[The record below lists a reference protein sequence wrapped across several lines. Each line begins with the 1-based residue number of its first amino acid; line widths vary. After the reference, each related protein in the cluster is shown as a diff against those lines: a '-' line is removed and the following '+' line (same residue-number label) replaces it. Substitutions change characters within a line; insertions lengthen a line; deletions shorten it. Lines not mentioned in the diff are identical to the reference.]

1 MQLKQSVTSRRVA
14 EALLPRGQQ
23 DLEHLVVRTVGWL
36 PPTVCLGSGDSHL
49 LTPCDGGGVCLLG
62 HLLLAVALALLSLG
76 CGCLTLACMELRQ
89 HVGEGFVHLGI

>member
-1 MQLKQSVTSRRVA
+1 MQLKQSITSRRVA

-36 PPTVCLGSGDSHL
+36 PPTVCLGSNDSHL

-62 HLLLAVALALLSLG
+62 HLLLAATLALLGLG
-76 CGCLTLACMELRQ
+76 CGCLALAFEKLRL
-89 HVGEGFVHLGI
+89 HVGEGFVHLGV